1 MKCCIDC
8 FKDSEIREIIHKY
21 GTRGNCD
28 FCSAKNVDVYDI
40 SEFPNMISDKII
52 SLIQIYSPSQ
62 RSDARYLKEVL
73 RDDWDIFSGGTEGI
87 KTLLTALCPFE
98 SELDIDKD
106 ILVKKV
112 AVEKLHDTDY
122 INDYGVARGLSWAEF
137 SESIKHTNRFL
148 VVTLIQMCFLHF

>member
-1 MKCCIDC
+1 
-8 FKDSEIREIIHKY
+8 
-21 GTRGNCD
+21 
-28 FCSAKNVDVYDI
+28 
-40 SEFPNMISDKII
+40 MISDKII

-106 ILVKKV
+106 ILVKK
-112 AVEKLHDTDY
+112 LQLRNCM
-122 INDYGVARGLSWAEF
+122 IR
-137 SESIKHTNRFL
+137 I
-148 VVTLIQMCFLHF
+148 I